1 MLPRVLELLRDAP
14 STEVRQSLAS
24 VFGDHCDGVALW
36 EWLPWVSQLLHA
48 LKGREGTASP
58 GAAQVQHED
67 RFLIGDRLVLAQQVS
82 LEAYHDALGG
92 SSAEA
97 IEEAELVDESEI
109 RAEDTLVAI
118 PHEFTDTG
126 HAQGAQEE
134 LSPGLLDED
143 DAPPASGELEQLPA
157 SVQAVAE
164 DAPSP
169 AAEAADAHPVDGD
182 HAPADEDLI
191 TQIDEDPGEWA
202 RAALSDFQDLD
213 D

>member
-1 MLPRVLELLRDAP
+1 MTNPRSGPRTRSSP
-14 STEVRQSLAS
+14 SLMS
-24 VFGDHCDGVALW
+24 
-36 EWLPWVSQLLHA
+36 
-48 LKGREGTASP
+48 SP
-58 GAAQVQHED
+58 
-67 RFLIGDRLVLAQQVS
+67 IP
-82 LEAYHDALGG
+82 
-92 SSAEA
+92 
-97 IEEAELVDESEI
+97 
-109 RAEDTLVAI
+109 DT
-118 PHEFTDTG
+118 
-126 HAQGAQEE
+126 QGAQEE

-143 DAPPASGELEQLPA
+143 DAPPASGEAEQLPA

-182 HAPADEDLI
+182 HALADEDLI